1 MLEAKPTPRTY
12 SQFLNRDTAGGQV
25 VDNLDYSIV
34 PFCAKQ
40 KSESQDYMPQHKSA
54 IKRVRQNER
63 RRLRNRLHKSRIRT
77 MIKRLKSTTDREEAE
92 ARLRDVKAYLD
103 RLSTKGVV
111 HRNTAAN
118 YKSKLEKHVN
128 ELG

>member
-1 MLEAKPTPRTY
+1 
-12 SQFLNRDTAGGQV
+12 
-25 VDNLDYSIV
+25 
-34 PFCAKQ
+34 
-40 KSESQDYMPQHKSA
+40 MPQHKSA

-63 RRLRNRLHKSRIRT
+63 RRLRNRLHRSRIRT
-77 MIKRLKSTTDREEAE
+77 MIKRLKSTTDRQEAE

-103 RLSTKGVV
+103 RLATKGMV
-111 HRNTAAN
+111 HKNTAAN